1 MEGLVLP
8 VTAFM
13 SFASILWLVV
23 AKLADSGVKD
33 EAETTSTL
41 AESNND
47 YDENVAVTV
56 HSSSGNIQIS
66 AKNITTSAT
75 TIEKKRMS
83 RRQRKNV
90 KKREKESENLST
102 TTTNNSSNCSGGT
115 GNGNA
120 QEGTKN
126 QKKRSSQKN
135 PSKFY
140 VSLGLNDDQIYYHL
154 LNYILDQDTLRS
166 IGFPLESQLSPG
178 KAWVYQDPEFRGGTN
193 FAYYD
198 DAESNRAQS
207 SSQLDVNAREFVPKN
222 LLIDDE
228 AAASG
233 DDVASTHSSN
243 SLSASAKEFVPT
255 SQTLPVDE
263 GGQTEEDEQVFE
275 GRNCARCNKLFY
287 VFRDTGECVNREECL
302 YHWGKARSSRKYSC
316 CGRRSKSGCEI
327 ASSHVW
333 RGILYEISGQ
343 HKDLD
348 GFAKTRVPR
357 NRAQPSDGNYGVYG
371 IDGEMLFTTHGLQL
385 CKVTVVGIDGRLVYE
400 TIIRP
405 DDTII
410 DYNTR
415 FSGVTARDLKRG
427 NNSVKSLK
435 DVQNDLLGF
444 INANTILIG
453 HGLEND
459 LRALKLVHMTV
470 IDTSLVFPHYYGM
483 PFRRSLKSIVQSYL
497 KREIQASV
505 SCGHD
510 SYEDARSGVELM
522 LWKVQQDFCQ
532 QSSSTSPRPPT
543 TTAGTRLEPM
553 TSSPISGP
561 ASSPI
566 SGLTSSSPMSGSGT
580 SGLGISGSTTS
591 GLACGSNSSVSSQ
604 YSSSAY
610 SACSPPTSTS
620 F

>member
-23 AKLADSGVKD
+23 AKLATSGNED
-33 EAETTSTL
+33 EASSST
-41 AESNND
+41 ASANND
-47 YDENVAVTV
+47 DDHHVAVTV
-56 HSSSGNIQIS
+56 SSSGNIIS
-66 AKNITTSAT
+66 AKTITTSST

-90 KKREKESENLST
+90 KKRGKESDSNTNST
-102 TTTNNSSNCSGGT
+102 TTNPTLCT
-115 GNGNA
+115 TPDPNA
-120 QEGTKN
+120 TCTKN
-126 QKKRSSQKN
+126 QKKRSSL
-135 PSKFY
+135 PSKFH
-140 VSLGLNDDQIYYHL
+140 VSLGLSDDQIYYHL

-166 IGFPLESQLSPG
+166 LGFPLESQLSPG

-193 FAYYD
+193 NFAYYD
-198 DAESNRAQS
+198 EEVKS
-207 SSQLDVNAREFVPKN
+207 SCLDVNAREFVPKN
-222 LLIDDE
+222 NLANLEDE

-243 SLSASAKEFVPT
+243 SLSASAKEFVP
-255 SQTLPVDE
+255 SKLSL
-263 GGQTEEDEQVFE
+263 EEDIYE

-316 CGRRSKSGCEI
+316 CGRRSKSGCEV
-327 ASSHVW
+327 ATSHVW

-371 IDGEMLFTTHGLQL
+371 IDGEMLFTTKGLQL

-427 NNSVKSLK
+427 SVKSLK

-470 IDTSLVFPHYYGM
+470 IDTSLVFPHYYGI

-497 KREIQASV
+497 KREIQAEKA
-505 SCGHD
+505 CGHD

-532 QSSSTSPRPPT
+532 QSSSTSPRPPPVQPSAATGIEPT
-543 TTAGTRLEPM
+543 TTA
-553 TSSPISGP
+553 SSP
-561 ASSPI
+561 
-566 SGLTSSSPMSGSGT
+566 TSGSG
-580 SGLGISGSTTS
+580 
-591 GLACGSNSSVSSQ
+591 ACGSSSSVSSQ
-604 YSSSAY
+604 YSSTY
-610 SACSPPTSTS
+610 SATPPTSTS